1 MIFTTCKGRNHSYF
15 KKVGFCFAP
24 AKQAPTFSTMIITRT
39 AFRRPATRV
48 APLLRS
54 LCALAACL
62 VLFLPNPARA
72 VERDQ
77 IKAFLEVTG
86 FDVAL
91 ESIAQSASD
100 APAMLGAD
108 AGDFGLEWERLTE
121 EVFAPDLMQTMAL
134 DILEDTLSSE
144 ALFHAAEFYASDL
157 GQRLVVA
164 ENASHQNQDA
174 TAAREAGE
182 QLISDLVESSDPRV
196 ALYRDM
202 NTAIGGTDTAIRA
215 VQEIQFRFLMAASA
229 AGVIDMRIDADG
241 LRALM
246 KAQEGE
252 MRRSMAASSLANSAY
267 TYRDFSADEVAAYV
281 DALEDPLMQEVYELL
296 NAIQYEI
303 QANRFEELAHRMRE
317 LQPVQDL

>member
-1 MIFTTCKGRNHSYF
+1 MTTS
-15 KKVGFCFAP
+15 
-24 AKQAPTFSTMIITRT
+24 PTALF
-39 AFRRPATRV
+39 RPAELVT
-48 APLLRS
+48 LLARG
-54 LCALAACL
+54 LCALVACL
-62 VLFLPNPARA
+62 LLSLPQMARA
-72 VERDQ
+72 ADRDQ
-77 IKAFLEVTG
+77 IRAFLEVTG

-100 APAMLGAD
+100 APEMLGAD
-108 AGDFGLEWERLTE
+108 AGDFGLEWERLTK
-121 EVFAPDLMQTMAL
+121 EVFDPELMQGMAL
-134 DILEDTLSSE
+134 DILEQTLSSE

-157 GQRLVVA
+157 GQRLVEV
-164 ENASHQNQDA
+164 ENASHQNEDA
-174 TAAREAGE
+174 GAARQAGE
-182 QLISDLVESSDPRV
+182 EIFGTLVEEGDPRV
-196 ALYRDM
+196 ALFRDM
-202 NTAIGGTDTAIRA
+202 NIAIGGTDTAIRA

-229 AGVIDMRIDADG
+229 AGVIDMQIDAEG

-267 TYRDFSADEVAAYV
+267 TYQDFSAEEVAAYV
-281 DALEDPLMQEVYELL
+281 EALKHPLMQEVYELL

>member
-1 MIFTTCKGRNHSYF
+1 MTTIAFIGLGNM
-15 KKVGFCFAP
+15 GAP
-24 AKQAPTFSTMIITRT
+24 MAAN
-39 AFRRPATRV
+39 
-48 APLLRS
+48 
-54 LCALAACL
+54 LANAGH
-62 VLFLPNPARA
+62 
-72 VERDQ
+72 
-77 IKAFLEVTG
+77 EVTG

-108 AGDFGLEWERLTE
+108 AGDFGLEWERLTQ

-182 QLISDLVESSDPRV
+182 QLISDLVENSDPRV

-281 DALEDPLMQEVYELL
+281 EALEDPLMQEVYELL

-303 QANRFEELAHRMRE
+303 QANRFEASYVASIGADLVRAVQVEMLPNAPDAHR
-317 LQPVQDL
+317 VDIHG